1 MDEEVRVTALVE
13 VTQLPVIENQLARV
27 LPEIKQ
33 RCEIAASLVVNEE
46 NYKDMKKTRAQLNKE
61 YAEFKALIKNI
72 KEVVMA
78 PLNDFMNGIC
88 KEVDEAYSTGI
99 AQLDGNI
106 KDTENGLKDQ
116 KRISLMEYY
125 DDYRKSLDLDEQ
137 IADPRRS
144 GIKVGLTGSLKSYK
158 EQAKAY
164 LDRLANDI
172 KTISTLE
179 NCDEI
184 MAEYVISLDMS
195 KAIQIVKDRLAR
207 EEAARRAREE
217 AESARKARE
226 EHEAAV
232 AAAVAEAE
240 AQEAT
245 ETPSGAQE
253 VSDVPLSPPSAE
265 KLPEEAVERQE
276 EILKVTYL
284 KYDIYG
290 TIEQLRGM
298 KAAMIDCMIEYCEQE
313 GMRYGK
319 CE

>member
-1 MDEEVRVTALVE
+1 MDEEVKVTSLVE

-33 RCEIAASLVVNEE
+33 RCEIAASLVVNED
-46 NYKDMKKTRAQLNKE
+46 NYKDMKKTRAELNKE

-72 KEVVMA
+72 KDVVMA

-88 KEVDEAYSTGI
+88 KEVDEAYTKGI

-116 KRISLMEYY
+116 KRVALMEYY
-125 DDYRKSLDLDEQ
+125 DDYRKSLDLDER

-158 EQAKAY
+158 DQAKKY
-164 LDRLANDI
+164 LDHLANDL
-172 KTISTLE
+172 KTIATLE

-195 KAIQIVKDRLAR
+195 NAIQIVKDRIAR
-207 EEAARRAREE
+207 EEAARKAREE
-217 AESARKARE
+217 AEAARKARE
-226 EHEAAV
+226 EHEASV
-232 AAAVAEAE
+232 AAALAEAE

-245 ETPSGAQE
+245 EMPHEAQE
-253 VSDVPLSPPSAE
+253 ASDVSLSPPSAE
-265 KLPEEAVERQE
+265 KLPEEARERQD

-298 KAAMIDCMIEYCEQE
+298 KAAMIERMLEYCEQE